1 MMERIITLQA
11 EIAILNPPT
20 TMQVFENSGHKSDPS
35 SILFTGDLNEYDSLV
50 NKEQRDLDKNLA
62 SNTFSYKFFYQI
74 QHIFYKI
81 NYYKVAVGI
90 LSKESFDYNRYY
102 PMKWD
107 KEGKLQF
114 DGYNIIQYHD
124 MILNTF
130 EKEIGILPYD
140 MIENLF
146 SPKIPVIFFTFHW
159 LMKKEMLKKYNEKVQ
174 ELETLRVAY
183 MFSQCV
189 IETKMHQKIPVKEQ
203 PPVIEISRYKTCIVC
218 EENDANIC
226 FISCGHILTCKNCSK
241 GIEQCPLCTKDVL
254 SVLKIYL

>member
-20 TMQVFENSGHKSDPS
+20 TMQVFENSGYKSDPS
-35 SILFTGDLNEYDSLV
+35 KILFTGNLNEYNSLV
-50 NKEQRDLDKNLA
+50 DKEQLNLDKNV
-62 SNTFSYKFFYQI
+62 SGEGGGTFSYKFLWQI
-74 QHIFYKI
+74 RCLFYKI
-81 NYYKVAVGI
+81 NYYKVTVGM
-90 LSKESFDYNRYY
+90 LSKESFDNQTTN
-102 PMKWD
+102 PMKW
-107 KEGKLQF
+107 KSTLEF

-124 MILNTF
+124 MILNSF
-130 EKEIGILPYD
+130 EREIRILPYD
-140 MIENLF
+140 LIEK
-146 SPKIPVIFFTFHW
+146 SCEPTEDFFTFHW

>member
-20 TMQVFENSGHKSDPS
+20 TMQVFENSGYKSDPS
-35 SILFTGDLNEYDSLV
+35 KILFTGDLNEYDSLV
-50 NKEQRDLDKNLA
+50 NKEQRDLDKNLGD
-62 SNTFSYKFFYQI
+62 STKFSYKFLWQMRNL
-74 QHIFYKI
+74 FYKI
-81 NYYKVAVGI
+81 NYYKVTVGI
-90 LSKESFDYNRYY
+90 LSKESHELQNVN
-102 PMKWD
+102 PMKWI
-107 KEGKLQF
+107 EGKLQF

-130 EKEIGILPYD
+130 EREIRILPYD
-140 MIENLF
+140 LMEKF
-146 SPKIPVIFFTFHW
+146 CEPTEDFFTFHW

-241 GIEQCPLCTKDVL
+241 GIEQCPMCKKDVL

>member
-50 NKEQRDLDKNLA
+50 NKEQRDLDKNLGDI
-62 SNTFSYKFFYQI
+62 KFLWQI
-74 QHIFYKI
+74 RNLFYKI
-81 NYYKVAVGI
+81 NYYKVTVGI
-90 LSKESFDYNRYY
+90 LSKESFDYNYYY
-102 PMKWD
+102 PMKW
-107 KEGKLQF
+107 KSTLEF
-114 DGYNIIQYHD
+114 DAYNIIQYHD

-130 EKEIGILPYD
+130 EREIKILPYD
-140 MIENLF
+140 LIEKLCE
-146 SPKIPVIFFTFHW
+146 PTEDFFTFHW
-159 LMKKEMLKKYNEKVQ
+159 LMKREMLLKYNEKVQ

-218 EENDANIC
+218 EENDAN
-226 FISCGHILTCKNCSK
+226 T
-241 GIEQCPLCTKDVL
+241 
-254 SVLKIYL
+254 

>member
-1 MMERIITLQA
+1 M
-11 EIAILNPPT
+11 
-20 TMQVFENSGHKSDPS
+20 
-35 SILFTGDLNEYDSLV
+35 NEYNSLV
-50 NKEQRDLDKNLA
+50 DKEQLNLDKNV
-62 SNTFSYKFFYQI
+62 SGEGGGTFSYKFLWQI
-74 QHIFYKI
+74 RCLFYKI
-81 NYYKVAVGI
+81 NYYKVTVGM
-90 LSKESFDYNRYY
+90 LSKESYLLNAYI
-102 PMKWD
+102 PMEFNKD
-107 KEGKLQF
+107 GKLQF
-114 DGYNIIQYHD
+114 GVYNIIQYHD
-124 MILNTF
+124 MILNIF
-130 EKEIGILPYD
+130 EREIRILPYD
-140 MIENLF
+140 LIENLCP
-146 SPKIPVIFFTFHW
+146 SISNLCPKFFTFHW

-241 GIEQCPLCTKDVL
+241 GIEQCPMCKKDVL